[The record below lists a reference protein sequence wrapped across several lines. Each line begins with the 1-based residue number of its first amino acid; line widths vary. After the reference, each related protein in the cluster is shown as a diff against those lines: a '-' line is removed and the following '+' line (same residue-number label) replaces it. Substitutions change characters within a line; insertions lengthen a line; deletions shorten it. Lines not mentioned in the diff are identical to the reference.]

1 MRIEV
6 IISVLGIMLLGAS
19 IIVAQVFRRSRGK
32 PTIVDNTGAA
42 EKQLP
47 HAKLDEGEE
56 VAAPISEEIEELA
69 RRKLASEY
77 SMRDV
82 ELDFGT
88 GGDGS
93 LEIWVGGDCYD
104 SVDKIS
110 DSRIRDSIKAAVE
123 EYNLR
128 KL

>member
-1 MRIEV
+1 
-6 IISVLGIMLLGAS
+6 MLLGAS
-19 IIVAQVFRRSRGK
+19 IIVAQVLRRSRGK
-32 PTIVDNTGAA
+32 PKAVDNDVAV

-56 VAAPISEEIEELA
+56 VAEPISEEIEELA

-77 SMRDV
+77 GMSDV

-104 SVDKIS
+104 SYDKIP

>member
-1 MRIEV
+1 MRIEL

-19 IIVAQVFRRSRGK
+19 IIGAQVFKRSRGK
-32 PTIVDNTGAA
+32 PKIVDNAGAA

-47 HAKLDEGEE
+47 YAKLDEGEE
-56 VAAPISEEIEELA
+56 VAEPISEEIEELA

-77 SMRDV
+77 GMRDV

-88 GGDGS
+88 GEDGS